1 MAHFSLFVRYCTNDG
16 VIEEDFLAIITMNGH
31 TKGYGCPSM
40 TGVNN
45 GLIALIKKEWNL
57 PNLLYIHGLLH
68 QKSMAC
74 QISNTKLKNVMQTV
88 ISVINFELQA
98 CYSDVLLHTAVR
110 WLSKGKVL
118 ERFVNLKSEII
129 LFLQQ
134 SGKNYPELD
143 GDECQT
149 AIININELED
159 LSNFPTVAMLRS
171 GLTVAETIYQNV
183 KENLEAYLEEI
194 KNIFADV
201 GNIRSCFI
209 LVENPWHVD
218 LKFFCQFGFPK
229 TNLLNEII
237 ELQHDTQHKALF
249 IEHRETQQNTEFCK
263 CVPNNYKNLQDCV
276 QFILTLFPSTYLC
289 EASFSKMKYLEKKY
303 CNRLSS
309 HLEDAMRI
317 ACSPDDTDI
326 DDIAKKV
333 QHHKPH

>member
-1 MAHFSLFVRYCTNDG
+1 
-16 VIEEDFLAIITMNGH
+16 
-31 TKGYGCPSM
+31 
-40 TGVNN
+40 
-45 GLIALIKKEWNL
+45 
-57 PNLLYIHGLLH
+57 
-68 QKSMAC
+68 MAC

-88 ISVINFELQA
+88 ISVINFVRARELNHRKFKEILQELQA
-98 CYSDVLLHTAVR
+98 CYIDVLLHTAVR
-110 WLSKGKVL
+110 WLSKLKVL

-183 KENLEAYLEEI
+183 KEYLEAYLEEI

-201 GNIRSCFI
+201 GNIRSCYI
-209 LVENPWHVD
+209 L
-218 LKFFCQFGFPK
+218 
-229 TNLLNEII
+229 
-237 ELQHDTQHKALF
+237 HDTQLKALF
-249 IEHRETQQNTEFCK
+249 IEHRETQQYTEFWK
-263 CVPNNYKNLQDCV
+263 CVPNNYKNLRDCV

-289 EASFSKMKYLEKKY
+289 EASFSKMKYMKNKY
-303 CNRLSS
+303 RNRLSS

-317 ACSPDDTDI
+317 ACSPDDADI